1 MAKCWLFIVCAVA
14 VVGANADDLSDFSN
28 NLATDIGPLLVL
40 FGESMTRQYLS
51 ESTSFLDYFIFAMAP
66 IGILTAVVST
76 IRVCGHSSLRAFI
89 GRSQEGDGV
98 VEAELCT
105 STSRDVCELFNR
117 GGITRVLGRPNIL
130 ELVHVRGP
138 EVSHPDP
145 DKAGLFLF
153 RSYLEKEEPDTS
165 GWKKLEGSSVQGEVD
180 GNKPSRANLFAPNPN
195 LSLNV
200 GIVKRSRW
208 VFFAVGAA
216 GFILQ
221 AGVLALAG
229 IGVWIL
235 HWNLNGDASSST
247 GYAPV
252 MFIAGTILM
261 CGGMWS
267 CAALI
272 GQSTHEL
279 CYRRQAS
286 SPTSRLL
293 WLQPG
298 PQVIGD
304 QSFDSFA
311 YFENKNNPLQVWTS
325 SKKDFDEKFELYT
338 FLAASAVLIG
348 YIMQFIGLRGMKAW
362 VSLAQLGATIV
373 MSILRGSLRMQ
384 RLNRGANKLG
394 DMPDLVV
401 GHELDWLAFE
411 LAQQEAQ
418 QGSFWHI
425 SGQYEKA
432 VDVETQNSGSTNA
445 SQAHETSSQDN
456 GKDGPA
462 PTSSPH
468 SPTTSPEH
476 QSGQVDYKDL
486 LPIRV
491 RLAHLT
497 GHISLSNIEDREY
510 QKWKDGYVKVRTKA
524 GKLSAA
530 ICQAAESLPQKE
542 YPKSDIVL
550 RIKAVTSP
558 NIGDRATHREQ
569 LISVTLKPPPES
581 TQTGWKIDS
590 ARLEAI
596 LGLWMWSLVSDERL
610 ETKDDSS
617 HKTSLAE
624 IIERARIVSA
634 GPDNNTWDHKS
645 NRQGEMDLWLGPNA
659 IKLPDTTLTLDNDD
673 DYGLINLWRKHKS
686 DTESDRDYWSKE
698 EDKSQSYGSLQ
709 RFCGWNPVYE
719 SLRSG
724 PLDSIR
730 KLRVQFYSTNLSLL
744 DICAQELF
752 AALTISLTGLLSVGE
767 TTLVESAGNVR
778 LDNPTVSALAK
789 AFVEGGLGSY
799 SDAILCIVPA
809 FGNQLPLPA
818 PKVMLE
824 ALMGEAET
832 YRKKSEWKR
841 AEILLRW
848 ACQRYCR
855 SDGREE
861 GSTPTASDS
870 RFIAKALRATGELYR
885 WSLAHRLDDD
895 RKKFGIKGVEWMTEG
910 YSSAG
915 QSNPEVTEILDCY
928 QAIAKKIA
936 EGPAGKGWVQ
946 DTDGIQGTGRT
957 QHPLLQAI
965 QDRTR
970 KEALYHLCFITT
982 GEFGSE
988 YLEPALPLAVRN
1000 DWSEVVYAIL
1010 EMKANPNSQDEDGR
1024 TAISYCAQFGYQ
1036 SYLRP
1041 FIDLGTFLDQPD
1053 KDQRTPL
1060 HWAAQTGRI
1069 YASKLLLDTGH
1080 VDLNRRDVAGWTPLR
1095 WAAEKGHEAVV
1106 RLLLEKGADTEATDK
1121 DGWTPLR
1128 RAAENGHEAVVRLLL
1143 EKGAELESKDEEYTN
1158 IQLSI
1163 AARYGHE
1170 AVVRLLLEKGADTEA
1185 KDKDKDGWTPL
1196 RWAAENGHEAVVRL
1210 LLEKGAEL
1218 EAKDE
1223 DYRQTPLGR
1232 AAENGHEAVVRLLLE
1247 KGADTE
1253 ATDKDGWTP
1262 LRWAAEKGH
1271 EAVVQLLLEKGAELE
1286 SKDEEYNN
1294 IQLSIAAR
1302 YGHEAVVRLLLEKGA
1317 KLESKDKDYGQ
1328 MPLWWAA
1335 ENGHEAVMKLL
1346 LEKGADTE
1354 AKDED
1359 DGRTP
1364 LRWAAENGHEAVV
1377 QLLLEKGADTE
1388 AKDNGGRTPLSWAA
1402 ENGHESVVRLLK

>member
-51 ESTSFLDYFIFAMAP
+51 ESTSFLDYFIFALAP

-89 GRSQEGDGV
+89 GRSQEGDGI

-216 GFILQ
+216 GFVLQ

-247 GYAPV
+247 DYAPV

-272 GQSTHEL
+272 GQTTHEL

-325 SKKDFDEKFELYT
+325 SRKDFDEKFELYT

-432 VDVETQNSGSTNA
+432 VDVETQNSGSTNV

-456 GKDGPA
+456 SKDGPA

-530 ICQAAESLPQKE
+530 ICQAAESLLQKE
-542 YPKSDIVL
+542 NPKSDIVL

-558 NIGDRATHREQ
+558 NIGDRVTHREQ

-581 TQTGWKIDS
+581 TQSGWKIDS

-617 HKTSLAE
+617 HKSSLAE
-624 IIERARIVSA
+624 TIERARIVSA

-659 IKLPDTTLTLDNDD
+659 MKLPDTTLTLDNDD
-673 DYGLINLWRKHKS
+673 GYGLINLWRKHKS
-686 DTESDRDYWSKE
+686 DKESDRDYWSKE

-709 RFCGWNPVYE
+709 RFY
-719 SLRSG
+719 
-724 PLDSIR
+724 
-730 KLRVQFYSTNLSLL
+730 
-744 DICAQELF
+744 ICAQELF
-752 AALTISLTGLLSVGE
+752 AALTISLTGLLSIGE

-799 SDAILCIVPA
+799 SDALLCIVPA

-841 AEILLRW
+841 AEILLQW

-855 SDGREE
+855 SNGREE
-861 GSTPTASDS
+861 GSTPTGSDS
-870 RFIAKALRATGELYR
+870 SFIAKALRATGELYR
-885 WSLAHRLDDD
+885 WSLAQHLDDD
-895 RKKFGIKGVEWMTEG
+895 RKKFGIRGVEWMTEG

-936 EGPAGKGWVQ
+936 ERPAGKDWVQ

-965 QDRTR
+965 QGRTR

-1010 EMKANPNSQDEDGR
+1010 EMKANPNSQDKDGR

-1036 SYLRP
+1036 SYLRT

-1060 HWAAQTGRI
+1060 LWAAQTGRV
-1069 YASKLLLDTGH
+1069 YAAELLLDTGN
-1080 VDLNRRDVAGWTPLR
+1080 VDLNRRDVDGWTPLWVAADNGHEAIVGLLLEKGADKEAR
-1095 WAAEKGHEAVV
+1095 HKDYGWAPLGWAAAKGHEAIVG
-1106 RLLLEKGADTEATDK
+1106 LLLEKGADTEATDK

-1143 EKGAELESKDEEYTN
+1143 EKGAEFESMDKVYGRMP
-1158 IQLSI
+1158 LS
-1163 AARYGHE
+1163 
-1170 AVVRLLLEKGADTEA
+1170 
-1185 KDKDKDGWTPL
+1185 
-1196 RWAAENGHEAVVRL
+1196 WAAENGHEAVVRL
-1210 LLEKGAEL
+1210 LLEKGAGLESKDKDGWTPLSWAAWNGQVAVVRLLLEKDAEL
-1218 EAKDE
+1218 EPKDKDDGRTPLLIAARNGHVAVVKLLLEKGAKPEAKDK
-1223 DYRQTPLGR
+1223 DGRTPLSW
-1232 AAENGHEAVVRLLLE
+1232 AAGNGHEAVVRLLE
-1247 KGADTE
+1247 
-1253 ATDKDGWTP
+1253 
-1262 LRWAAEKGH
+1262 
-1271 EAVVQLLLEKGAELE
+1271 
-1286 SKDEEYNN
+1286 
-1294 IQLSIAAR
+1294 
-1302 YGHEAVVRLLLEKGA
+1302 
-1317 KLESKDKDYGQ
+1317 
-1328 MPLWWAA
+1328 
-1335 ENGHEAVMKLL
+1335 
-1346 LEKGADTE
+1346 
-1354 AKDED
+1354 
-1359 DGRTP
+1359 
-1364 LRWAAENGHEAVV
+1364 
-1377 QLLLEKGADTE
+1377 
-1388 AKDNGGRTPLSWAA
+1388 
-1402 ENGHESVVRLLK
+1402 

>member
-1 MAKCWLFIVCAVA
+1 MAKCWFFIVCAVA
-14 VVGANADDLSDFSN
+14 VVGVGADNLSDFSN

-66 IGILTAVVST
+66 IGIITAVVSM

-130 ELVHVRGP
+130 ELVYFPRCGDLDP
-138 EVSHPDP
+138 SHPGA
-145 DKAGLFLF
+145 DKAGLSLF
-153 RSYLEKEEPDTS
+153 RVYLETCEDADKDLDTD
-165 GWKKLEGSSVQGEVD
+165 WKKVKSSGLWKGSRQTRSSSSSGSSVQGEVD
-180 GNKPSRANLFAPNPN
+180 GNKPSRAILFALNPN
-195 LSLNV
+195 LLLNV

-208 VFFAVGAA
+208 VFFAVAA
-216 GFILQ
+216 VGFVLQ
-221 AGVLALAG
+221 AGVVALAG

-235 HWNLNGDASSST
+235 HWNLNGDASAST
-247 GYAPV
+247 DYAPI
-252 MFIAGTILM
+252 MFIAGTTLM

-272 GQSTHEL
+272 GQTTHEL
-279 CYRRQAS
+279 CYKRQAS
-286 SPTSRLL
+286 PPTSRLL

-311 YFENKNNPLQVWTS
+311 YFENKNNPLQIWTS
-325 SKKDFDEKFELYT
+325 SRKDFDEKFELFA

-384 RLNRGANKLG
+384 RLNRSANKLG

-411 LAQQEAQ
+411 LVQQEAQ

-432 VDVETQNSGSTNA
+432 VDVEMQNSGSTNA
-445 SQAHETSSQDN
+445 SQAHETSS
-456 GKDGPA
+456 
-462 PTSSPH
+462 PTR
-468 SPTTSPEH
+468 SPEH
-476 QSGQVDYKDL
+476 QSGQVNYKDL

-510 QKWKDGYVKVRTKA
+510 QKWKDGFVKVRTKA

-530 ICQAAESLPQKE
+530 ICQAAKSLSQKKT
-542 YPKSDIVL
+542 PKSDIVL

-590 ARLEAI
+590 AQLEAI

-624 IIERARIVSA
+624 TIERARIVSA
-634 GPDNNTWDHKS
+634 GPDSNTWDHKS

-659 IKLPDTTLTLDNDD
+659 MKLPNTTLTLDKDD
-673 DYGLINLWRKHKS
+673 GYGLINLWRKDGSGK
-686 DTESDRDYWSKE
+686 ESDREHWSKV
-698 EDKSQSYGSLQ
+698 EDKSQSYGRK

-724 PLDSIR
+724 SLGSTR
-730 KLRVQFYSTNLSLL
+730 KLRVQFYSTNASLL

-752 AALTISLTGLLSVGE
+752 AALTISLTGLLSIGE

-799 SDAILCIVPA
+799 SDALLCIVPA

-818 PKVMLE
+818 PEVMLE
-824 ALMGEAET
+824 ALIGEAET

-848 ACQRYCR
+848 ACQRYCP

-861 GSTPTASDS
+861 GSIPTVSYS
-870 RFIAKALRATGELYR
+870 SFIAKALRATGELYR
-885 WSLAHRLDDD
+885 WSLAQHLDDD
-895 RKKFGIKGVEWMTEG
+895 RKKFGIRGVEWMTEG

-936 EGPAGKGWVQ
+936 ERPAGKYWVQ
-946 DTDGIQGTGRT
+946 DTDGIQETGRT
-957 QHPLLQAI
+957 QHPLVQAI
-965 QDRTR
+965 QDGTNGTR

-982 GEFGSE
+982 GEFGSK
-988 YLEPALPLAVRN
+988 YLEAALPLVARN
-1000 DWSEVVYAIL
+1000 NWSEVVYAIL
-1010 EMKANPNSQDEDGR
+1010 EMKANPNSQDKDGR

-1036 SYLRP
+1036 SYLQS

-1060 HWAAQTGRI
+1060 HWAAQN
-1069 YASKLLLDTGH
+1069 GH
-1080 VDLNRRDVAGWTPLR
+1080 PDA
-1095 WAAEKGHEAVV
+1095 AVV
-1106 RLLLEKGADTEATDK
+1106 G
-1121 DGWTPLR
+1121 R
-1128 RAAENGHEAVVRLLL
+1128 R
-1143 EKGAELESKDEEYTN
+1143 
-1158 IQLSI
+1158 
-1163 AARYGHE
+1163 
-1170 AVVRLLLEKGADTEA
+1170 
-1185 KDKDKDGWTPL
+1185 
-1196 RWAAENGHEAVVRL
+1196 NGHEAVVRL

-1218 EAKDE
+1218 EAKDWNSLTPLSWAARNGHDAVVQLLLE
-1223 DYRQTPLGR
+1223 KGAELKAKDKYSQTPLSW
-1232 AAENGHEAVVRLLLE
+1232 AAEFGHEAIIRLLLEKGAELEAKGGEYGQTPLSWAAENGHEAAVRLLLEKGAELEAKDKYNQTPLLLAARNGHEAVVRLLLKKGAELEAKDDKYDQTPLLWAAESGHEAIVRLLLEKGAELEAKDSKYNQTPLSWAARNGHEAVVRLLLE
-1247 KGADTE
+1247 KGADF
-1253 ATDKDGWTP
+1253 
-1262 LRWAAEKGH
+1262 
-1271 EAVVQLLLEKGAELE
+1271 
-1286 SKDEEYNN
+1286 
-1294 IQLSIAAR
+1294 
-1302 YGHEAVVRLLLEKGA
+1302 
-1317 KLESKDKDYGQ
+1317 
-1328 MPLWWAA
+1328 
-1335 ENGHEAVMKLL
+1335 
-1346 LEKGADTE
+1346 E
-1354 AKDED
+1354 AKDESS
-1359 DGRTP
+1359 
-1364 LRWAAENGHEAVV
+1364 
-1377 QLLLEKGADTE
+1377 
-1388 AKDNGGRTPLSWAA
+1388 RTPLSWAA
-1402 ENGHESVVRLLK
+1402 ENGHKAVVWLLLEKGANLEAKDKNGRTPLLWAAQNGHEAVVRLLE

>member
-216 GFILQ
+216 GFVLQ

-235 HWNLNGDASSST
+235 HWDLNGDASSST
-247 GYAPV
+247 DYAPV

-272 GQSTHEL
+272 GQTTHEL

-311 YFENKNNPLQVWTS
+311 YFENKDNPLQVWTS
-325 SKKDFDEKFELYT
+325 SRKDFDEKFELYT

-348 YIMQFIGLRGMKAW
+348 YLMQFIGLRGMKAW

-411 LAQQEAQ
+411 LAKQEAQ
-418 QGSFWHI
+418 QGSFWHV

-445 SQAHETSSQDN
+445 SQAHETSSRDN
-456 GKDGPA
+456 SKDGPA
-462 PTSSPH
+462 PTSSSH

-530 ICQAAESLPQKE
+530 ICQAAESLSQKKK
-542 YPKSDIVL
+542 PKGDIVL

-558 NIGDRATHREQ
+558 NIGDRATHHEQ
-569 LISVTLKPPPES
+569 LISVTLKPPPPES
-581 TQTGWKIDS
+581 TQTGWTIDS
-590 ARLEAI
+590 AQLEAI

-610 ETKDDSS
+610 ETKDDSCL
-617 HKTSLAE
+617 KTSLAE
-624 IIERARIVSA
+624 TIERARI
-634 GPDNNTWDHKS
+634 DHKS

-659 IKLPDTTLTLDNDD
+659 MKLPDTTLTLDKDD
-673 DYGLINLWRKHKS
+673 GYGLINLWRKHKS
-686 DTESDRDYWSKE
+686 DKESDRDYWSKE

-730 KLRVQFYSTNLSLL
+730 KHRVQFYSTNVSLL

-752 AALTISLTGLLSVGE
+752 AALTISLTGLLSIGE

-799 SDAILCIVPA
+799 SDALLCIVPA
-809 FGNQLPLPA
+809 FGNQLPLPT
-818 PKVMLE
+818 PEVMLE
-824 ALMGEAET
+824 ALMEEAET
-832 YRKKSEWKR
+832 YRKKSEWER

-855 SDGREE
+855 PDGREE

-870 RFIAKALRATGELYR
+870 SFVAKALRATGELYR
-885 WSLAHRLDDD
+885 WSLAQHLDDE
-895 RKKFGIKGVEWMTEG
+895 RKESGSRGVEWMTQC

-915 QSNPEVTEILDCY
+915 QSNREVTEEVTKILDCY
-928 QAIAKKIA
+928 QVIAKKIA
-936 EGPAGKGWVQ
+936 ERPAGK
-946 DTDGIQGTGRT
+946 DSSRDTGRT
-957 QHPLLQAI
+957 HPLVEAI
-965 QDRTR
+965 RDSNRT
-970 KEALYHLCFITT
+970 EALYHLCFITT

-988 YLEPALPLAVRN
+988 YLEQALPLAVRN

-1010 EMKANPNSQDEDGR
+1010 EMKANPNSQDEAGR
-1024 TAISYCAQFGYQ
+1024 TAISYCAEFGYQ
-1036 SYLRP
+1036 SYLRT

-1053 KDQRTPL
+1053 QDQRTPL
-1060 HWAAQTGRI
+1060 LWAAQTGRV
-1069 YASKLLLDTGH
+1069 YAAELLLDTGH
-1080 VDLNRRDVAGWTPLR
+1080 VDLNRRDVDGRTPL
-1095 WAAEKGHEAVV
+1095 WVAA
-1106 RLLLEKGADTEATDK
+1106 D
-1121 DGWTPLR
+1121 
-1128 RAAENGHEAVVRLLL
+1128 NGHETAVVRLLL
-1143 EKGAELESKDEEYTN
+1143 EKGAELESKD
-1158 IQLSI
+1158 
-1163 AARYGHE
+1163 
-1170 AVVRLLLEKGADTEA
+1170 
-1185 KDKDKDGWTPL
+1185 KDGRTPL
-1196 RWAAENGHEAVVRL
+1196 W
-1210 LLEKGAEL
+1210 
-1218 EAKDE
+1218 
-1223 DYRQTPLGR
+1223 
-1232 AAENGHEAVVRLLLE
+1232 
-1247 KGADTE
+1247 
-1253 ATDKDGWTP
+1253 
-1262 LRWAAEKGH
+1262 WAAEKGH
-1271 EAVVQLLLEKGAELE
+1271 EAVV
-1286 SKDEEYNN
+1286 
-1294 IQLSIAAR
+1294 
-1302 YGHEAVVRLLLEKGA
+1302 
-1317 KLESKDKDYGQ
+1317 
-1328 MPLWWAA
+1328 
-1335 ENGHEAVMKLL
+1335 
-1346 LEKGADTE
+1346 
-1354 AKDED
+1354 
-1359 DGRTP
+1359 
-1364 LRWAAENGHEAVV
+1364 
-1377 QLLLEKGADTE
+1377 
-1388 AKDNGGRTPLSWAA
+1388 
-1402 ENGHESVVRLLK
+1402 RLLK